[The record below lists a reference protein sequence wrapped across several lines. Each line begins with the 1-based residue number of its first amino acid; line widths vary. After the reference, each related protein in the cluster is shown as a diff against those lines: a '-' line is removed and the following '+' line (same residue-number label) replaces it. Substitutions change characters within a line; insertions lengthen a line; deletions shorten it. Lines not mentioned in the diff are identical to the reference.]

1 VSFPTRSATELPVT
15 ITWQWIE
22 GHQDNH
28 RPYHTLSSL
37 AQDNVQ
43 ADQIAE
49 FKLNRCGRQGFAPS
63 SQRFAD
69 EGWSIS
75 LRGRKLSKLDFHQL
89 YASMWAGTAL
99 DYWATKHDLP
109 FTTVLSIDWDTHGEA
124 LQSLSFGPRRRV
136 VKHASGHF
144 GVGSVLKKWGA
155 QDHSECPRCQQHET
169 PSHVLSCKAPSA
181 VNVWETSLTKLDT
194 WMEKKHT
201 NPDLRS
207 AILQRLRE
215 WQLGRPISPPSWN
228 CSFKKALKAQ
238 NSIGWYPLL
247 LGHVSNSWRDVQ
259 QAYYTSLGLDNTGKQ
274 WVKQLILQLF
284 NISWDMWE
292 HRNGIKHNTI
302 HPAKAREI
310 QQLDLRIH
318 DE

>member
-1 VSFPTRSATELPVT
+1 MEEYIRGKGIATPAATITASQQLLSQPHRRTFDNCVAGIVPNGPVT
-15 ITWQWIE
+15 TVQEVQQMYDAFALTFMDGTARRKQKRYMASGSIQKPKSW
-22 GHQDNH
+22 
-28 RPYHTLSSL
+28 SSRQVATRL
-37 AQDNVQ
+37 TT
-43 ADQIAE
+43 
-49 FKLNRCGRQGFAPS
+49 LNRYLTYLP
-63 SQRFAD
+63 
-69 EGWSIS
+69 
-75 LRGRKLSKLDFHQL
+75 
-89 YASMWAGTAL
+89 GTA
-99 DYWATKHDLP
+99 
-109 FTTVLSIDWDTHGEA
+109 
-124 LQSLSFGPRRRV
+124 QSF
-136 VKHASGHF
+136 
-144 GVGSVLKKWGA
+144 
-155 QDHSECPRCQQHET
+155 
-169 PSHVLSCKAPSA
+169 
-181 VNVWETSLTKLDT
+181 
-194 WMEKKHT
+194 HT

-215 WQLGRPISPPSWN
+215 WQSGRPISPPSWN